1 MVAQDEGM
9 KSFSGEKLVEEGKY
23 ERKASFTLIE
33 LLVVV
38 GLLSV
43 IAFLVY
49 PAYLS
54 SSRSYELSDV
64 KTSLQQNA
72 RLGMKKMVVSLQ
84 EGMVVDVSENDND
97 WDPSGNNA
105 YKESEPYFIIFYLWD
120 TTPDVLTDNEQIAI
134 YAALLDDPDTT
145 EDESKNSIDPAA
157 HSLPPDYDLPD
168 TPSLYM
174 RRYTSY
180 WSDPEPLI
188 LSNVKVTQLNFILG
202 GDNEDKVLITLELAR
217 EGPSKEWRTYKLVSA
232 VKLGAR

>member
-1 MVAQDEGM
+1 M
-9 KSFSGEKLVEEGKY
+9 KSFPGENLVEEGKGQ
-23 ERKASFTLIE
+23 RKASFTLVE
-33 LLVVV
+33 LLIVT
-38 GLLSV
+38 GLLSL
-43 IAFLVY
+43 IALLVY
-49 PAYLS
+49 PAYVG
-54 SSRSYELSDV
+54 SSRSYDLSDV

-84 EGMVVDVSENDND
+84 EGMVVDMSENDND

-105 YKESEPYFIIFYLWD
+105 YKENEPYFIILYLWD
-120 TTPDVLTDNEQIAI
+120 ITPDVLTDNEQIAI
-134 YAALLDDPDTT
+134 YAALPDDPDTT

-157 HSLPPDYDLPD
+157 HSLPSDYDLPD

-188 LSNVKVTQLNFILG
+188 LSDVKVTQLNFILG

-217 EGPSKEWRTYKLVSA
+217 EGPTQDEWRTYKLVSA
-232 VKLGAR
+232 AKLGAR